1 MVELKDVASV
11 KGFGSTFGDGT
22 IVSSTVT
29 NLTNATID
37 LAALATSSNLD
48 YTGFAKA
55 TLAVNGTLAANT
67 NTTKFANLAASAE
80 LVVCSRL
87 VQRNAGRGEPRRGA
101 SPHQRHCNVA

>member
-1 MVELKDVASV
+1 MGESTGAGSNTNNVVVELKDVASV

-48 YTGFAKA
+48 YTGFAIDD
-55 TLAVNGTLAANT
+55 G
-67 NTTKFANLAASAE
+67 F
-80 LVVCSRL
+80 VVGYGL
-87 VQRNAGRGEPRRGA
+87 D
-101 SPHQRHCNVA
+101 CNEQDRSLPEVYVIKE